1 MRLRLKALRS
11 AALSAL
17 SLLLAGGMA
26 LGPGLAGAASQAD
39 QPTPLW
45 GAIAT
50 VDGLYGYAFNHPT
63 RAAAE
68 NAARAECERKAGRA
82 GACAVRTVFDNAC
95 GAMATGNFGEWGVAS
110 APTVASARKEATAQC
125 NAHLPTEPCK
135 VLVAVCSGRAV
146 R

>member
-63 RAAAE
+63 QAAHCRADCRLRYAQAQGGAAGTGFVVQRFE
-68 NAARAECERKAGRA
+68 NFQQVEVNVSDIHLAHIIQQWAGLY
-82 GACAVRTVFDNAC
+82 
-95 GAMATGNFGEWGVAS
+95 S
-110 APTVASARKEATAQC
+110 
-125 NAHLPTEPCK
+125 
-135 VLVAVCSGRAV
+135 
-146 R
+146 

>member
-1 MRLRLKALRS
+1 MA
-11 AALSAL
+11 
-17 SLLLAGGMA
+17 LLLCGA
-26 LGPGLAGAASQAD
+26 LGHGAAAAAEPAERPQ
-39 QPTPLW
+39 LW

-110 APTVASARKEATAQC
+110 APTIAAARTEATAQC
-125 NAHLPTEPCK
+125 DSHLPTEPCK
-135 VLVAVCSGRAV
+135 VMVAVCSGTRN